1 MAVSYSPS
9 APVPGDTVT
18 VSATVT
24 GVDGNQVACDS
35 AQLTLTSVPSGSA
48 LSTGLVIDA
57 ASGLPS
63 LSFTPDVAGVYGYSV
78 QRFIEYTQAPAF
90 DGGSE
95 SYTVALDTETN
106 QVDVC
111 SELTLPIVT
120 PFGALALS
128 VVVGTDNDN
137 IVSAELINPTTTK
150 AELAAIDATVLAKLA
165 LIVDVAVASV
175 GPALPAKVGAMGV
188 AVDAHFR
195 DATAHPTGGGYQAD
209 SINAYSE
216 STPYDIAEA
225 VQKLNKIREMF
236 RRHALNSTTSS
247 IHWHNSSDDT
257 KNVPIVGP
265 AGSVGEAI
273 VLYADMWRC
282 YEAHRV
288 QTASPAVHPAS
299 DVTHTLGSID
309 PLSDLIKAVL
319 AYMADET
326 PAVPTAENQAQ
337 VEAISLYGF
346 QEA

>member
-1 MAVSYSPS
+1 MAVSYSPD
-9 APVPGDTVT
+9 APVPGDVVT

-24 GVDGNQVACDS
+24 GVNGNEVACDS

-48 LSTGLVIDA
+48 LSTGLVLDA

-63 LSFTPDVAGVYGYSV
+63 LSFTPDVAGVYGYDV
-78 QRFIEYTQAPAF
+78 QRFVEYTQAPTF
-90 DGGSE
+90 DGSAD
-95 SYTVALDTETN
+95 THVVALDTEAGEVN
-106 QVDVC
+106 VC
-111 SELTLPIVT
+111 SALVLPIVT
-120 PFGALALS
+120 PFGSLTLS
-128 VVVGTDNDN
+128 VVVGTDDDN
-137 IVSAELINPTTTK
+137 IVSAELVNPTTPK
-150 AELAAIDATVLAKLA
+150 AELAALDATVLAKLA

-188 AVDAHFR
+188 AIDAHFR
-195 DATAHPTGGGYQAD
+195 DSTAHPIGGGFQAD
-209 SINAYSE
+209 SINAYNE

-225 VQKLNKIREMF
+225 VQKLNKIREAF

-257 KNVPIVGP
+257 KNVPIIGP
-265 AGSVGEAI
+265 AGSVGDAV

-319 AYMADET
+319 TYMADET
-326 PAVPTAENQAQ
+326 PAVPAAENQAQ